1 MDRELRVLT
10 IAGVMADWRIAT
22 GGAPYLSLSNQVYR
36 RCEVRLWG
44 SYYQS
49 SNAPM
54 SIINRAA
61 QHFEPSE

>member
-1 MDRELRVLT
+1 
-10 IAGVMADWRIAT
+10 
-22 GGAPYLSLSNQVYR
+22 LSLSNQVYR